1 MKYVDVI
8 GYCKK
13 KIAIPTLT
21 VRSEKWRTMG
31 TMEDALSPAEA
42 PLIFNK
48 CTILINLGAA
58 PRLVTV
64 HLYTRA
70 VCHALVYKGEN
81 TTTIVSWSRGIC

>member
-21 VRSEKWRTMG
+21 VQSEQWSA
-31 TMEDALSPAEA
+31 EDALISTVA
-42 PLIFNK
+42 PLTFNK
-48 CTILINLGAA
+48 CTFLINLGAA